1 MKTQRLG
8 YASHDGASRIH
19 ALLWQPGK
27 QTAVPRGIVQ
37 IVHGMAEHIERY
49 EPFARYLASCGFV
62 VCANDHVGHGKSA
75 KSEEDLGHIPLEGGA
90 DVLIEDVHDLR
101 RLAASRYSS
110 TVPYVLFG
118 HSMGSFV
125 TRSYLTRHGEGIA
138 AAVLC
143 GTGQQS
149 RSLLHLGRMASKL
162 IAAGKGERYRSSFVD
177 SLGAGAFSKAIEG
190 ARTDVDW
197 ISTDPA
203 VVDEYIA
210 DPACGQMFSVGG
222 YASLTSLTLE
232 ATDASRAAL
241 IPHDVP
247 LLFVAGD
254 KDPVGDCGC
263 GVQRAASEYRDA
275 GIESVDVKLYEG
287 MRHEI
292 LNEPGKERVYAD
304 VESWL
309 KSKGI

>member
-19 ALLWQPGK
+19 ALLWQPDK

-37 IVHGMAEHIERY
+37 IVHGMAEHIDRY
-49 EPFARYLASCGFV
+49 EPFARYLVSQGFV
-62 VCANDHVGHGKSA
+62 VCANDHVGHGKSV
-75 KSEEDLGHIPLEGGA
+75 KEEADLGHIPLEGGA
-90 DVLIEDVHDLR
+90 EILIEDVHELR
-101 RLAASRYSS
+101 RLAASRFAS

-125 TRSYLTRHGEGIA
+125 TRSYLTRHAEGLA

-143 GTGQQS
+143 ATGQQPRFLS
-149 RSLLHLGRMASKL
+149 RAGHAVSRL
-162 IAAGKGERYRSSFVD
+162 IASGKGERYRSAFVD
-177 SLGAGAFSKAIEG
+177 SLGAGSFSKAIDG
-190 ARTDVDW
+190 ARTEFDW

-210 DPACGQMFSVGG
+210 DPACGQMFSVGA

-232 ATDASRAAL
+232 ATDAARAGRVPSAL
-241 IPHDVP
+241 P
-247 LLFVAGD
+247 LLFVAGAQ
-254 KDPVGDCGC
+254 DPVGDCGR
-263 GVQRAASEYRDA
+263 GVERAAAQYRSA
-275 GIESVDVKLYEG
+275 GVASVDVKLYEG

-292 LNEPGKERVYAD
+292 LNEPDKERVYAD

-309 KSKGI
+309 KGKGI